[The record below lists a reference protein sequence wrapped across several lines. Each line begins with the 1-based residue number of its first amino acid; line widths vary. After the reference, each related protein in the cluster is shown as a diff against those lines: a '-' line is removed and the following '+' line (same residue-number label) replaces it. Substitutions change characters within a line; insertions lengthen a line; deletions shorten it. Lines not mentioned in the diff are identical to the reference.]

1 MGNLGAPE
9 LILILLVIVVFF
21 GAKKIPEIAQGF
33 GKGIR
38 EFRKASKD
46 IQQDIAVEESKSIA
60 GKKLNCP
67 FCSSPVIE
75 DAKFCPT
82 CGKSLVGINCL
93 KCNTLNPTGSKFCKE
108 CGSQL
113 AA

>member
-9 LILILLVIVVFF
+9 LILIALVIIVFF

-38 EFRKASKD
+38 EFRKASREVQGEIESEEAKTGLAEKLACPHCAAP
-46 IQQDIAVEESKSIA
+46 IAKGV
-60 GKKLNCP
+60 
-67 FCSSPVIE
+67 
-75 DAKFCPT
+75 KFCPS
-82 CGKSLVGINCL
+82 CGRSLEGTKCLNCSTINEV
-93 KCNTLNPTGSKFCKE
+93 GSKFCRE

-113 AA
+113 AS